1 MMQNT
6 LHQDFIKT
14 VCTLHLICI
23 KRLRSSASLC
33 ESNEKSCFP
42 ISDQVDDLDECVS
55 KLVELL
61 GERGVS
67 SYTTSWIYVWILL
80 ISVAMQVRTTRHTAL
95 PLTMMVI

>member
-1 MMQNT
+1 
-6 LHQDFIKT
+6 
-14 VCTLHLICI
+14 V
-23 KRLRSSASLC
+23 C

-95 PLTMMVI
+95 SLTMMVIQGDCVGLLNYYASTNLAKSLS